1 LNVTS
6 IDPTARVAPGAD
18 IAADAEIGPY
28 CVVGPQVKIAA
39 GARLVAHA
47 SISGV
52 TEIGAGTIVY
62 PFASLGTPP
71 QSVHYKGEPTRLTI
85 GQNCQIRE
93 GVTVNTGTVGGG
105 GITSIGD
112 DCFLM
117 ANSHVGHDC
126 HVGNRVTF
134 ANNAVLGGHVEVG
147 DFVFFGGNCAVHQ
160 FCRIGESAMVS
171 GCSAV
176 KEDVIPYGFVVDP
189 MGRIGGINVVGLKR
203 RGLSKTDLLVLRRAV
218 HDIFTGEGT
227 LADRVDRVAQSA
239 GTSPMIDQII
249 AFIRAGK
256 RPLMLMRQRGGH
268 TLDA

>member
-1 LNVTS
+1 MTS

-18 IAADAEIGPY
+18 VAADVEIGPY
-28 CVVGPQVKIAA
+28 CIVGPQARIGA
-39 GARLVAHA
+39 GVRLVAHV
-47 SISGV
+47 SINGV
-52 TEIGAGTIVY
+52 CEIGEHTVIY

-85 GQNCQIRE
+85 GRNCQIRE
-93 GVTVNTGTVGGG
+93 GVTANTGTVGGG
-105 GITSIGD
+105 GLTSIGD

-126 HVGNRVTF
+126 RVGNHVTF

-189 MGRIGGINVVGLKR
+189 MGRIGGINVIGLKR
-203 RGLSKTDLLVLRRAV
+203 RGFSKSDLHVLRHAV
-218 HDIFTGEGT
+218 NDIFTGEGT
-227 LADRVDRVAQSA
+227 LAERVDRVARAVVS
-239 GTSPMIDQII
+239 SPMVDQIV

-268 TLDA
+268 NLDA

>member
-1 LNVTS
+1 VTL
-6 IDPTARVAPGAD
+6 IDPTARIAGGAE

-28 CVVGPQVKIAA
+28 CIIGPNVKIASGVRLVSHVNIA
-39 GARLVAHA
+39 GA
-47 SISGV
+47 
-52 TEIGAGTIVY
+52 TEIGAGTVIQ

-71 QSVHYKGEPTRLTI
+71 QSVHYKGEPTRLVV
-85 GQNCQIRE
+85 GANCDIRE
-93 GVTVNTGTVGGG
+93 GVTANIGTVGAGG
-105 GITSIGD
+105 LTTIGD
-112 DCFLM
+112 NCFLM

-147 DFVFFGGNCAVHQ
+147 DFVFLGGNCAVHQ

-189 MGRIGGINVVGLKR
+189 MGRIGGINVIGLKR
-203 RGLSKTDLLVLRRAV
+203 RGFGKSDLQVLRRAV

-227 LADRVDRVAQSA
+227 LAERVDRVAA
-239 GTSPMIDQII
+239 DASPLVAQIV
-249 AFIRAGK
+249 AFIRAAK
-256 RPLMLMRQRGGH
+256 RPVMLMRQRGGH
-268 TLDA
+268 NLDA

>member
-1 LNVTS
+1 VTL
-6 IDPTARVAPGAD
+6 IDPTARIAGGAD

-28 CVVGPQVKIAA
+28 CIIGPNVKIASRV
-39 GARLVAHA
+39 RLVSHVNVTGA
-47 SISGV
+47 
-52 TEIGAGTIVY
+52 TEIGAGTTVQ

-71 QSVHYKGEPTRLTI
+71 QSVHYKGEPTRLVV
-85 GQNCQIRE
+85 GANCDIRE
-93 GVTVNTGTVGGG
+93 GVTANIGTADAGGL
-105 GITSIGD
+105 TTIGD
-112 DCFLM
+112 NCFLM

-126 HVGNRVTF
+126 HVGNRVVF

-147 DFVFFGGNCAVHQ
+147 DYVFLGGNCAVHQ

-176 KEDVIPYGFVVDP
+176 KEDVIPFGFVVDP

-203 RGLSKTDLLVLRRAV
+203 RGFGKSDLQVLRRAV

-227 LADRVDRVAQSA
+227 LAERVDRVAA
-239 GTSPMIDQII
+239 DASPLVTQIV

-256 RPLMLMRQRGGH
+256 RPLMLTRQRGGH
-268 TLDA
+268 NLDA